1 VRRLPVVRGA
11 ATGLGV
17 ALALLAGACTQTVTV
32 VVTPSSTPTGPSA
45 SPPPGTTFAQAR
57 GVRFAYPDDWRL
69 LSSVATNGAT
79 INLVVS
85 PDRESFIRLQ
95 RFAIL
100 LNVTEDR
107 LPSLKPQI
115 AALLRH
121 TAEDV
126 GGTVT
131 APLAREETAGLPG
144 FVGSL
149 RITTSRGN
157 VAQEQLY
164 VFFDETNEYTLAC
177 ASTPS
182 TREAVS
188 AACALARETFA
199 APHPLP

>member
-1 VRRLPVVRGA
+1 
-11 ATGLGV
+11 
-17 ALALLAGACTQTVTV
+17 
-32 VVTPSSTPTGPSA
+32 

-95 RFAIL
+95 RFAVL
-100 LNVTEDR
+100 LNVTADR

-115 AALLRH
+115 ATLLRR
-121 TAEDV
+121 TAAEV
-126 GGTVT
+126 HGTVT
-131 APLAREETAGLPG
+131 APLAREDTAGLPG

-164 VFFDETNEYTLAC
+164 VFFDQTNEYTLA
-177 ASTPS
+177 
-182 TREAVS
+182 
-188 AACALARETFA
+188 
-199 APHPLP
+199 

>member
-1 VRRLPVVRGA
+1 VRWPAVPRGGA
-11 ATGLGV
+11 IGLGL
-17 ALALLAGACTQTVTV
+17 ALALLGTACTQTVTV
-32 VVTPSSTPTGPSA
+32 VITPSPAASGPWA

-69 LSSVATNGAT
+69 LSSVPTNGAT

-115 AALLRH
+115 ASLLRR
-121 TAEDV
+121 TAADV

-131 APLAREETAGLPG
+131 APLAREDTAGLPG

-164 VFFDETNEYTLAC
+164 VFFDQTNEYTLAC

-182 TREAVS
+182 TRETVS
-188 AACALARETFA
+188 AACELARATFT